1 MNSKWRDSIDLL
13 GLKQKSHSVVVK
25 GTVASF
31 PMETTEQFNTGNL
44 ICAAAVVLN
53 LKSLHDKKKRCYSP
67 CNCMFA
73 IIRMVRVS
81 FHEDSDLSDPTG
93 ITF

>member
-1 MNSKWRDSIDLL
+1 MNSKWRDSIDLV

-31 PMETTEQFNTGNL
+31 PMERTKQFNTGNL

-53 LKSLHDKKKRCYSP
+53 LKSLHDKKETLLLSMQLHVCNNQDGSGFYS
-67 CNCMFA
+67 
-73 IIRMVRVS
+73 
-81 FHEDSDLSDPTG
+81 
-93 ITF
+93 